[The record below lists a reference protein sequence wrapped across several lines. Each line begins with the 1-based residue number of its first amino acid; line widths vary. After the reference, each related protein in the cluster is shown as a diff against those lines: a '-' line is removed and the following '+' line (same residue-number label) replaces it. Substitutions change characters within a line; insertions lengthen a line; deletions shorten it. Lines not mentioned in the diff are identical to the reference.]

1 MNTSQYI
8 PYESVS
14 AIILKSLDSS
24 LGDIYN
30 KFLSGTGFF
39 VKFPPYLD
47 VFFVTA
53 RHCVIR
59 SDGDFTSNLLI
70 PIDYNK
76 YKYQLVP
83 FSTYL
88 EASDSVE
95 MNEDNLE
102 DILVFVVGDDISDDI
117 REVLLSRALSL
128 LPHQENVDYLINSII
143 QQKGKIR
150 TVGFPDVSTNID
162 YENNQATLQP
172 RGFHADLIGKGELDR
187 YKIDNLNWKEC
198 GLNGFSGS
206 PILALCPKATRMI
219 DNKIKADDVIAIP
232 IGVFVTSQY
241 FISINVVTNLIAE
254 YFSSPEYKN
263 DKKINPL
270 K

>member
-14 AIILKSLDSS
+14 AIMLKSLDAS
-24 LGDIYN
+24 LGGAYD

-59 SDGDFTSNLLI
+59 SDGNFTSNLLI
-70 PIDYNK
+70 PVDYHK
-76 YKYQLVP
+76 HKHQLIP

-88 EASDSVE
+88 EGNDSFE
-95 MNEDNLE
+95 MNENNFE
-102 DILVFVVGDDISDDI
+102 DILVFVVGDDISDEI
-117 REVLLSRALSL
+117 RKVLLSRALSL
-128 LPHQENVDYLINSII
+128 THQENVDDIINSII

-162 YENNQATLQP
+162 YENNQATIQP

-206 PILALCPKATRMI
+206 PILALCPQAKMI
-219 DNKIKADDVIAIP
+219 DNNIKVDVIAIP

-254 YFSSPEYKN
+254 YFSSPQYEN
-263 DKKINPL
+263 DKKLNSL